1 MSRGKPSVDA
11 RPLVSV
17 VLVTRDRPDFF
28 ATALRCYA
36 HQRYPNRELI
46 VVDDGD
52 EYPVRDDAVAA
63 FGGRIVRATP
73 GTPIGT
79 KLNLGLEQARGELCQ
94 KMDDDDWYG
103 PVYLTT
109 IVDALVASWR
119 IACRPTVA
127 FVTPFLFF
135 NVAAWEV
142 RSSAV
147 GNVPGATLV
156 FRRQDWQDAPFR
168 NLPGDE
174 DLWFYQDHLRMGG
187 VPLAIDRSEIFL
199 AVRHRG
205 SLRNRG
211 HTWVNQWNNVSLET
225 FLEERPRYKRP
236 EKLLPRWAVAF
247 YRSVQAE
254 LLAVSAGA
262 QQPR

>member
-1 MSRGKPSVDA
+1 MKRGRVKEA
-11 RPLVSV
+11 ERPLVSV
-17 VLVTRDRPDFF
+17 VLITRDRPDFL

-52 EYPVRDDAVAA
+52 EHPVSAEAVAPA
-63 FGGRIVRATP
+63 GGRIVRAAP

-103 PVYLTT
+103 PDYVKTH
-109 IVDALVASWR
+109 VDAMLASWR
-119 IACRPTVA
+119 EACRPTVS

-135 NVAAWEV
+135 HVAAWEV
-142 RSSAV
+142 RSSAD
-147 GNVPGATLV
+147 GNIPGASLF
-156 FRRQDWQDAPFR
+156 FRRQDWQEAPFR

-187 VPLAIDRSEIFL
+187 TPLAIKQPEIFM

-205 SLRNRG
+205 SQRNRG
-211 HTWVNQWNNVSLET
+211 HTWVNQWNNVSLES
-225 FLEERPRYKRP
+225 FLEERPLYERP
-236 EKLLPRWAVAF
+236 EKLLPAWAVSF
-247 YRSVQAE
+247 YRGLQAE
-254 LLAVSAGA
+254 LRAGSDVS
-262 QQPR
+262 R